1 MKIAIIGSGHVG
13 SSVATLLKRA
23 GHEVRF
29 GAREP
34 RIDASLPGP
43 VDTVAEAATFSE
55 IVLCATPYGIWPLL
69 ARELA
74 AFVKGK
80 VVIDAANPY
89 PQRDGMFAQAAIDD
103 GEGSGVPV
111 SKLLPGAHLV
121 RAFNS
126 VPWPATMKEAGRTD
140 NRIAIPL
147 AGDDAKARELVAGL
161 IRDIGFDPV
170 DAGTLINA
178 LAFDPGQPG
187 YGKVLDVDALRKALW
202 LQ

>member
-13 SSVATLLKRA
+13 SSIATLLKRA

-34 RIDASLPGP
+34 RIDTSLAGP
-43 VDTVAEAATFSE
+43 VDTVAEAATFGE
-55 IVLCATPYGIWPLL
+55 VVLCATPYGIWPLL
-69 ARELA
+69 ARELTA
-74 AFVKGK
+74 LVKGK

-89 PQRDGMFAQAAIDD
+89 PQRDGMFAQAAIDN

-111 SKLLPGAHLV
+111 AKLLPSAHLV

-126 VPWPATMKEAGRTD
+126 VPWPATMEDAGRKE

-147 AGDDAKARELVAGL
+147 AGDDAKARDLVAGL
-161 IRDIGFDPV
+161 IRDAGFDPV
-170 DAGTLINA
+170 NAGTLVHA
-178 LAFDPGQPG
+178 LAFDPSQPG
-187 YGKVLDVDALRKALW
+187 YGKALESVALRAALSS
-202 LQ
+202 